1 MDIRLLS
8 QYSKVSILHI
18 IYVTDKIEK
27 KTLPLI
33 AEKKKPRNKYN
44 KKSAKTTICRN
55 LKTFLRTQK

>member
-33 AEKKKPRNKYN
+33 AEKK
-44 KKSAKTTICRN
+44 N
-55 LKTFLRTQK
+55 LGINITRRVQKLLYAET

>member
-33 AEKKKPRNKYN
+33 AEKKK
-44 KKSAKTTICRN
+44 N
-55 LKTFLRTQK
+55 LGINITRRVQKLLYAET

>member
-8 QYSKVSILHI
+8 QYSKVSIPHI
-18 IYVTDKIEK
+18 IYVTDKIGK